1 MGRVIK
7 NLLTGVLALA
17 ALPVLAQF
25 NGTDGSLVLPLSTE
39 RTSNEMA
46 RVLTSKGRPAECLA
60 PLVVNKIDGETIIV
74 SAKGFMI
81 APGTHSLNG
90 MAMLDMSN
98 CPFIDKNPTIP
109 TAADLEVDFEP
120 GGTYYIGY
128 YHAPANSAE
137 WKLVV
142 WHQESSPSMRLP

>member
-7 NLLTGVLALA
+7 SLLTGVLALA
-17 ALPVLAQF
+17 TLPVLAQF
-25 NGTDGSLVLPLSTE
+25 DDTDGSPVLPLSTE
-39 RTSNEMA
+39 LTSNEMA

-60 PLVVNKIDGETIIV
+60 PLVVNKIDGESITV

-81 APGTHSLNG
+81 APGNHSLNG
-90 MAMLDMSN
+90 MAMLDMTN

-109 TAADLEVDFEP
+109 TAADLEFDFEP

-128 YHAPANSAE
+128 YHAPANTAE

-142 WHQESSPSMRLP
+142 WHQETSPSKRLP